1 MNDKTKNS
9 AAIWGLILGIISLF
23 AWWIPY
29 FGALISII
37 GLVQSVIGQKSEKK
51 EQAIIGLVLNIVG
64 LFATIFTLFIALMY
78 VSNNWS

>member
-23 AWWIPY
+23 AWGIPY
-29 FGALISII
+29 FGALISIL